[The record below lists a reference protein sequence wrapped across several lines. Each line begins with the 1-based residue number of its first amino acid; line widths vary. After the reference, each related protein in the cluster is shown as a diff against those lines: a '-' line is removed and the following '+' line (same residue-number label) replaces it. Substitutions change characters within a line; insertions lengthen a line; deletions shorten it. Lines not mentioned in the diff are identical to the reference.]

1 MKSTKKILLI
11 AIFAAMTQF
20 FTFFL
25 FTIGRARAECAVIC
39 VLFIF
44 LLALRGSW
52 RSRRKSATV
61 YTLAMFALVP
71 LTQLYYHNGPLD
83 TYSSVHMALYFL
95 IVALLTYGAVR
106 TFPPKAIDKTAPD
119 A

>member
-1 MKSTKKILLI
+1 MLI
-11 AIFAAMTQF
+11 VIAVFAAMTQF

-25 FTIGRARAECAVIC
+25 FSIGRARAECAAIC

-44 LLALRGSW
+44 LLALRGSL
-52 RSRRKSATV
+52 RSRRRSTTV

-83 TYSSVHMALYFL
+83 AYSTVHMILYFL

-106 TFPPKAIDKTAPD
+106 TFPQDAKDKTVPA